1 MYWYLEEVEL
11 WPEYSKKQLSSQMK
25 QIHTEVIDIKI
36 IYMALFELLPIHFL
50 PISSDD
56 GVDLRNL

>member
-1 MYWYLEEVEL
+1 MVSDMTDIFAGAEHNMTACY
-11 WPEYSKKQLSSQMK
+11 YSQSYRY
-25 QIHTEVIDIKI
+25 IT
-36 IYMALFELLPIHFL
+36 LLPIHLL